1 MNRRRFMSAMA
12 ALAGTM
18 GLPLPSAASTVGF
31 AAIPKSLWVWKTPL
45 IDIYKVADFSE
56 RYGFNTI
63 FYSVPPTDRGS
74 LPTLQSALLLLKER
88 GISAYIVGGTP
99 TWAQDQNPPSSFQS
113 LLNLAGQGANG
124 ICLDVEPQDSAAW
137 KTSQDHQAIGM
148 DYLNFLQNAVTLAQ
162 SNGLPTC
169 VSTVPAF
176 NNLPISH
183 NGTNILGAVA
193 SIVQAQV
200 LMAYRSNPGAALR
213 IAARSLET
221 IAAVNGKFWFG
232 VTTKIGAPSAISYA
246 GSTAGNFHQAMI
258 TMDAALQ
265 NKPGYLGIAIND
277 YQSLRTLLGV

>member
-1 MNRRRFMSAMA
+1 MA

-18 GLPLPSAASTVGF
+18 GLPLLSTASTVSF
-31 AAIPKSLWVWKTPL
+31 TAVPKSLWVWKTPL
-45 IDIYKVADFSE
+45 ADINNVADFSV
-56 RYGFNTI
+56 RYGFDAI
-63 FYSVPPTDRGS
+63 FYSVPPADRGS
-74 LPTLQSALLLLKER
+74 LSALQSALLLLKER

-99 TWAQDQNPPSSFQS
+99 TWAQYQNLPSSFQS

-148 DYLNFLQNAVTLAQ
+148 DYLNFLQNAVALAK

-176 NNLPISH
+176 NNISASH
-183 NGTNILGAVA
+183 NEANMLGAVT

-200 LMAYRSNPGAALR
+200 LMAYRSNPNAALR

-232 VTTKIGAPSAISYA
+232 VTTKIGASSTISYA
-246 GSTAGNFHQAMI
+246 GSTADNFRKAMI
-258 TMDAALQ
+258 VMDAALQ
-265 NKPGYLGIAIND
+265 NEPGYLGIAIND